1 MRRLQVLIAALA
13 VSIAILSSPASADP
27 ADQTVSSII
36 EKWSAGFNKL
46 DADAL
51 ASLYSKNAL
60 FFGSTPPLYK
70 GKEGVAAYFNA
81 LPRWKSPTVQFTDLV
96 VTPLGSDAINVAAT
110 ASFVVSESAPP
121 VSFRLTWVVIREDN
135 DWKIVSHHV
144 SPRMSALGHSRHRP
158 SCQQRS
164 HVVRGQIRA

>member
-1 MRRLQVLIAALA
+1 MRKFQILAAALA
-13 VSIAILSSPASADP
+13 IFTAIVSTAAFADP
-27 ADQTVSSII
+27 TDQIVSGIA

-96 VTPLGSDAINVAAT
+96 VTPLGADAINVAGT
-110 ASFVVSESAPP
+110 ASFVISDTAPAA
-121 VSFRLTWVVIREDN
+121 SFRLTWVIIREDN

-144 SPRMSALGHSRHRP
+144 SPTAAP
-158 SCQQRS
+158 K
-164 HVVRGQIRA
+164 